1 MMGKRSFMPKK
12 KMAIRYMTFI
22 MIGKAGESS
31 GGITAIP
38 REGAGDGKFQ
48 NSSAEAL
55 FGEKRKT

>member
-1 MMGKRSFMPKK
+1 MPEK

-38 REGAGDGKFQ
+38 REGAGDGKFE